1 MRFKLDENLPEILVP
16 DLAAAGH
23 DVSTVL
29 QQQLTGAPD
38 PSLAAVAAKEGR
50 VIATFD
56 LDFADIRR
64 YPPGTHPGIV
74 VFRLHSQDIISCHA
88 AFARL
93 LANVA
98 EADITGNLLVVE
110 DQRIRIRRPSAT
122 P

>member
-1 MRFKLDENLPEILVP
+1 MRFKLDENMPEALVA
-16 DLAAAGH
+16 DLTAAGH
-23 DVSTVL
+23 DAATVV
-29 QQQLTGAPD
+29 QEQLAGTID
-38 PSLAAVAAKEGR
+38 PTLAGHAAREDR

-74 VFRLHSQDIISCHA
+74 VFRLRSQDIHSCHA

-93 LANVA
+93 LANVP
-98 EADITGNLLVVE
+98 ESDIAGNLVIVE
-110 DQRIRIRRPSAT
+110 DRSIRIRRPDGE